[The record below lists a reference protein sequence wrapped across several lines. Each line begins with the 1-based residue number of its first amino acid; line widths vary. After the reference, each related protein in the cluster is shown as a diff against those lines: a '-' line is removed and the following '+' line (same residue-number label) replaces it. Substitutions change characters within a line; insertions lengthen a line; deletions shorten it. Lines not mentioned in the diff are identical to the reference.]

1 MQGPFGLGVQAN
13 RRLDVYK
20 RAMVALVLTVLV
32 GCAGGLR
39 IGQPQVGKVPE
50 DAGILA
56 IRSNVA
62 GADVTIDG
70 KLVGTIMKADKVQ
83 DIVIPAGEHEL
94 IVRKFGRE
102 DWKRDI
108 YLTPGAKNTVDVYLE
123 RVPTKA
129 VEVK

>member
-1 MQGPFGLGVQAN
+1 MQGPFGLAVQAN